1 MGTQTVRCRGLR
13 EYLPQV
19 LVRVPAVTRP
29 KSNDVTTY
37 LMLKLVQ
44 SFEASALLL

>member
-1 MGTQTVRCRGLR
+1 MGSQAVSRRLC
-13 EYLPQV
+13 EYLPQI
-19 LVRVPAVTRP
+19 LVRVPVATRP

-44 SFEASALLL
+44 SFEPSALLL